1 MGIEVSGILGL
12 LILILD
18 IYAVIKVL
26 NSGASTGG
34 KVLWT
39 LIIVILPVIGLL
51 LWFFAGPKR

>member
-26 NSGASTGG
+26 KSGASTGG

>member
-18 IYAVIKVL
+18 IYAVIKVV

-39 LIIVILPVIGLL
+39 LLIVMLPVIGLL
-51 LWFFAGPKR
+51 LWFFAGPKG